1 MGINSNL
8 KAQAGGNVC
17 PPGSCPPCA
26 TTSFSSSPLLPP
38 GCQLYWYWRYGGT
51 PNCGDVFAWTNTLP
65 SASLTGPCMR
75 CTDSDPCRCPEY
87 IYLTDGINTLFISNI
102 ASLTGIGPYPFT
114 FTYPAS
120 SINCGNFI
128 ITITV
133 NGPNNFSISTAP

>member
-26 TTSFSSSPLLPP
+26 TVDFNGVNNNTDDCALT
-38 GCQLYWYWRYGGT
+38 WYWRYPGS

>member
-1 MGINSNL
+1 MFVHLVVAHLVQLPVFHLRHYCPLDVNYIGIGDMEVL
-8 KAQAGGNVC
+8 QIVEMY
-17 PPGSCPPCA
+17 
-26 TTSFSSSPLLPP
+26 LL
-38 GCQLYWYWRYGGT
+38 GQTRYHQL
-51 PNCGDVFAWTNTLP
+51 L
-65 SASLTGPCMR
+65 